1 MDISLQDTVRIALI
15 GTGATALLDVWT
27 MLLQRMGVRTLD
39 FALVGRW
46 IGHWPRGVFAHTA
59 IAKAAPVKGELAL
72 GWLFHY
78 ATGIAFAALLA
89 GIAGLQWLRSPSAG
103 PAIGVGVATVVAP
116 WFLMQP
122 AMGSGFAASKT
133 PTPGKNRIRSLA
145 NHAVFGLGLYSTA
158 LLLARISR

>member
-46 IGHWPRGVFAHTA
+46 IGHWPRGVFVHTA
-59 IAKAAPVKGELAL
+59 IARAAPVKGELAL

-89 GIAGLQWLRSPSAG
+89 GIAGSHWLRSPSAG

-133 PTPGKNRIRSLA
+133 PTPGMNRIRSLA